1 MARQLSELK
10 NDIMFGSHSPQ
21 EWLMLDSEVD
31 AAIRESTDDEV
42 QEFVDS
48 GAGEELYMICSAI
61 RNIEE
66 KNNNGN
72 HQP

>member
-10 NDIMFGSHSPQ
+10 NAIIFGNHSHQ

-31 AAIRESTDDEV
+31 AAIKESTDDEI

-48 GAGEELYMICSAI
+48 GAGEELDMICSAI
-61 RNIEE
+61 RAAEA
-66 KNNNGN
+66 KAKS
-72 HQP
+72 

>member
-10 NDIMFGSHSPQ
+10 NDIIFGSHSPQ
-21 EWLMLDSEVD
+21 EWLMLDREVD
-31 AAIRESTDDEV
+31 AAIKESTDDEV

>member
-10 NDIMFGSHSPQ
+10 NDIIFGSHSPQ

-31 AAIRESTDDEV
+31 AAIKESTDDEV

>member
-1 MARQLSELK
+1 MVRQLSELK
-10 NDIMFGSHSPQ
+10 MDIMLGKHSVQ
-21 EWLMLDSEVD
+21 EWLKLDKEVD
-31 AAIRESTDDEV
+31 AAMKTATESEIQD
-42 QEFVDS
+42 FVDS

-61 RNIEE
+61 QNIEE

>member
-1 MARQLSELK
+1 MVRQLSELK
-10 NDIMFGSHSPQ
+10 MDIMLGKHSVQ
-21 EWLMLDSEVD
+21 EWLKLDKEVD
-31 AAIRESTDDEV
+31 AAMKTATESEIQD
-42 QEFVDS
+42 FADS